1 MTSFRIVKE
10 GLRPT
15 PFSTQ
20 LLEVF
25 LFFPLCGLDGDS
37 RRVECECLLYNLS
50 NESYQI
56 GE

>member
-25 LFFPLCGLDGDS
+25 YFFPSVSLMVTALEWNVDAFS
-37 RRVECECLLYNLS
+37 
-50 NESYQI
+50 I
-56 GE
+56 T